1 MIEKKIPLGKIA
13 QTLGF
18 VEGTIIHHIEQLFA
32 ANEALDIEYLR
43 PTADIFK
50 SIKEAFEKQETDRLS
65 PIFEYFEGKYSY
77 DQIRLV
83 KLFITLEQ

>member
-1 MIEKKIPLGKIA
+1 MIEKKTPLTKMA

-18 VEGTIIHHIEQLFA
+18 TEGTIINHIEQLIA
-32 ANEALDIEYLR
+32 ANEVLDIEYLR
-43 PTADIFK
+43 PTNTVFK
-50 SIKEAFEKQETDRLS
+50 SIQEAFEKQETDRLS

-83 KLFITLEQ
+83 KLFITLEK